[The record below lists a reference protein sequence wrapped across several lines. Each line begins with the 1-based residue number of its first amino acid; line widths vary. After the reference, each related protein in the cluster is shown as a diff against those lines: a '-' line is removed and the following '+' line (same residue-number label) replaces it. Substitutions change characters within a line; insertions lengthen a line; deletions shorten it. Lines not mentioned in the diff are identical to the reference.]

1 MCAGAGASEA
11 GTACGSRGDSWAW
24 TGVGVGV
31 VVVVVAGMGV
41 DTDCKC
47 DCGDVAS
54 AASKSMLETEK
65 YAI

>member
-1 MCAGAGASEA
+1 
-11 GTACGSRGDSWAW
+11 
-24 TGVGVGV
+24 VGV